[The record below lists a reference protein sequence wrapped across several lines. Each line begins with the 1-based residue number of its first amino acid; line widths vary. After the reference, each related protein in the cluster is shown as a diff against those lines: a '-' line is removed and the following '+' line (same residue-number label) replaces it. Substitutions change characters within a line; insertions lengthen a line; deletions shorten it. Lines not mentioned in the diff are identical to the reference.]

1 MFARVEISKNSN
13 LKYEFDE
20 NNNDLVLDRVLPN
33 SNSFPYNYGYIPNT
47 KAPDNDAVDVIILS
61 SHQLHP
67 GCMVNIRIVGGIE
80 TSDENGKDDKI
91 LCVLD
96 SQVDKEN
103 SHINDIYDVPNYLI
117 EQIIY
122 FLKHYKDND
131 GKKFIQV
138 GETYNKDRAYRFIND
153 CKIEKK
159 LTCVVFIFI
168 T

>member
-20 NNNDLVLDRVLPN
+20 NNNNLVLDRVLPN

-67 GCMVNIRIVGGIE
+67 GCMVNIRIVFQ
-80 TSDENGKDDKI
+80 K
-91 LCVLD
+91 
-96 SQVDKEN
+96 N
-103 SHINDIYDVPNYLI
+103 S
-117 EQIIY
+117 II
-122 FLKHYKDND
+122 
-131 GKKFIQV
+131 
-138 GETYNKDRAYRFIND
+138 
-153 CKIEKK
+153 
-159 LTCVVFIFI
+159 I